1 MLKRVQKLHI
11 QGLILIGIMTIS
23 GLLTVNAEPL
33 TVETLAPDFS
43 LSRIDGSQFNLS
55 DFRGEKSVY
64 LIFWNTWCGHCMKK
78 IPKLV
83 EIQSEL
89 GEQVELLA
97 INTSWS
103 DTLGDIEQF
112 KARFNPNYAIAF
124 DRDADI
130 TRRYGVIGT
139 PTGFLIDINGVIK
152 QVDGIAHTLA
162 TNLDSWNT
170 IKPARDH
177 RTFGVTCQE
186 HTQGSYKETAC

>member
-1 MLKRVQKLHI
+1 MLKRVKQLNIK
-11 QGLILIGIMTIS
+11 GLILIGMMTIS
-23 GLLTVNAEPL
+23 GLLAVNAEPL
-33 TVETLAPDFS
+33 AVERLAPDFS

-78 IPKLV
+78 VPKLV

-103 DTLGDIEQF
+103 DSLGEIEQF

-139 PTGFLIDINGVIK
+139 PTGFLIDINGMIK
-152 QVDGIAHTLA
+152 QVDGITHTLA
-162 TNLDSWNT
+162 ANLDSWNT
-170 IKPARDH
+170 IKPARND
-177 RTFGVTCQE
+177 RTLGVTCQQ
-186 HTQGSYKETAC
+186 HKQGSNKETAC